1 MKSFKLGNVTVNN
14 NQGIRILPD
23 LYVGDNGE
31 FPSGS
36 ILDANATSE
45 MIKDASSQIPQDAEE
60 RIEALEGDVS
70 DLDRDLTAVEELLNM
85 DQEAATQAID
95 TFTEILDFLDGV
107 VAPSTL
113 ASLLAAKADASVV
126 NALQTTVNTINNDYV
141 SSDDVEKLVVKTE
154 AQWSTYTPANNT
166 ITFVV

>member
-45 MIKDASSQIPQDAEE
+45 FVEDKVVEIIGG
-60 RIEALEGDVS
+60 EGV
-70 DLDRDLTAVEELLNM
+70 L
-85 DQEAATQAID
+85 
-95 TFTEILDFLDGV
+95 
-107 VAPSTL
+107 
-113 ASLLAAKADASVV
+113 
-126 NALQTTVNTINNDYV
+126 
-141 SSDDVEKLVVKTE
+141 DDVVRSQQIDNIVFLTQQEFDALTE
-154 AQWSTYTPANNT
+154 YDPNT
-166 ITFVV
+166 EYNII